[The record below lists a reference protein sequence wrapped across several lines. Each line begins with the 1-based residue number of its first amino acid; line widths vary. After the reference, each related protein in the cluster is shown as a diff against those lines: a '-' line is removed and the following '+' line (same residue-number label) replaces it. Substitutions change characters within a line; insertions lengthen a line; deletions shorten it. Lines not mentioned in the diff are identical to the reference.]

1 MGVFI
6 GEEVGGKY
14 AGDNGG
20 VLGWVELP
28 NTKIKV
34 RIALVEYE
42 LAVTGDNEGY
52 GVRPDYGAYTRI
64 EDIVLNKDKAME
76 LAISLIRKE
85 KN

>member
-1 MGVFI
+1 M
-6 GEEVGGKY
+6 
-14 AGDNGG
+14 
-20 VLGWVELP
+20 
-28 NTKIKV
+28 

-52 GVRPDYGAYTRI
+52 GVRPDYGAYTKI
-64 EDIVLNKDKAME
+64 EDIVLNNDKAME